1 MLPLRPGIPERQTH
15 DDKRHGATT
24 LFAALEIATGK
35 VTDVCYPRHRHQK
48 FLHFLKQLAKTY
60 PRQELHLVCD
70 NRATH
75 KHPKVKDW
83 LQRNPRITL
92 HYTPTDGS
100 WLNMVEIFFGII
112 TRRAIRRGSFN
123 SVNDLIDTIRRFI
136 DS

>member
-1 MLPLRPGIPERQTH
+1 
-15 DDKRHGATT
+15 
-24 LFAALEIATGK
+24 
-35 VTDVCYPRHRHQK
+35 
-48 FLHFLKQLAKTY
+48 LKQLAKTY

-75 KHPKVKDW
+75 KHPKVKNW

-92 HYTPTDGS
+92 HFTRTDGS

-112 TRRAIRRGSFN
+112 TRQAIRRGSFN